1 MSIDWS
7 VNSSSYGCEDFKDEG
22 GMWVSSFRSSDGS
35 ISTQNHTRS
44 GYLWF
49 DLLKRTQIGGRFQ
62 RKYPAYAGVTL
73 GFKSY
78 QQFAEWAISQPGYGC
93 RDAEGKIFQLDKD
106 ILIPGSKLYSPD
118 TCAFVPAHLNS
129 ILNISRRSR
138 GPLTLGVSIDRSTG
152 RYRAR
157 AKKKGV
163 TVGLGTFSTTTEA
176 HKAWQRFKAEC
187 LMEAA
192 YEYQRNEWS
201 RMDVAQALIARS
213 YRLLK
218 DADEG
223 TQTICL

>member
-7 VNSSSYGCEDFKDEG
+7 VNSSCYDCEDFQDES
-22 GMWVSSFRSSDGS
+22 GMWVSSFRASDGS
-35 ISTQNHTRS
+35 ISTQYHTRS

-49 DLLKRTQIGGRFQ
+49 DLLKRTEVGGRFQ
-62 RKYPAYAGVTL
+62 RKYPAYAGVKL
-73 GFKSY
+73 GFESY

-106 ILIPGSKLYSPD
+106 ILVPGNKLYSPA

-129 ILNISRRSR
+129 MLNISRRAR
-138 GPLTLGVSIDRSTG
+138 GPLPVGVSIDRSTG
-152 RYRAR
+152 KYRAR

-163 TVGLGTFSTTTEA
+163 TVGLGTFSSTSEA

-187 LMEAA
+187 LMDAA
-192 YEYQRNEWS
+192 CEYRRNEWS
-201 RMDVAQALIARS
+201 RLDVAQALTDRA
-213 YRLLK
+213 YRLLA

-223 TQTICL
+223 VQTTCL